1 MLLDLISRQTNAAIK
16 GLLTR
21 HTLATSFHKKKKA
34 ELANMLLTHVLEDP
48 EARYRTVVA
57 DFTKKAIDEVL
68 PVRAARKADAVDVM
82 MRVDRL
88 TFPKPAGRDPSIM
101 MMQLVPVEPLS
112 DMALVQGVGAQQKK
126 MKKTWVRLA
135 RRKLKS
141 QQMIAALKSLMS
153 SPDAERMTIDELRLD
168 VCKMIGMH
176 FDLTFKPNMYVFFH
190 KHVQRLL
197 LKKRPPKRKRRPKQL
212 VYDLADVDAVKAWGE
227 TQAMWAEDQWPGKF
241 AMLGVQQMRR

>member
-1 MLLDLISRQTNAAIK
+1 
-16 GLLTR
+16 
-21 HTLATSFHKKKKA
+21 
-34 ELANMLLTHVLEDP
+34 
-48 EARYRTVVA
+48 
-57 DFTKKAIDEVL
+57 
-68 PVRAARKADAVDVM
+68 M

-101 MMQLVPVEPLS
+101 MMQLVPVEPLN

-176 FDLTFKPNMYVFFH
+176 FGLTFKPNMYVFFH